1 MGILVKGNEWPHIP
15 LYKKPSKLEVKFN
28 QILTRIAEALS
39 DGKLTEISILDLPVF
54 GAKIDQ
60 LDKDHRKSLNLAR
73 EINFAIHNSPKGNI
87 TNIFFFYKT
96 VLDDWKHHMES
107 LHADTDPNDTFTYQ
121 MAHNEFMN
129 FTKFIKEDMRTFLL
143 SVHGKK

>member
-1 MGILVKGNEWPHIP
+1 MIKGNEWPHIP
-15 LYKKPSKLEVKFN
+15 LHKEPSKLEVKFN
-28 QILTRIAEALS
+28 KVLTRITEALS
-39 DGKLTEISILDLPVF
+39 DGKLTEISILDLPAF

-60 LDKDHRKSLNLAR
+60 LDKDHQKSQIGQK
-73 EINFAIHNSPKGNI
+73 EINFAIHNSTRGNK

-121 MAHNEFMN
+121 MAHNKFMN

-143 SVHGKK
+143 AVDGKK